1 MKSKFIKSLNEN
13 VIVRKAEKDK
23 YAPDNFY
30 STTNYTTEILHE
42 NKWIEVKQQR
52 MDGII
57 VLDEKGATCK
67 KLRDVKQG
75 DMVVCG
81 KTGIRIKKDLTKEK
95 PNNSFNFM
103 NSNISSERRNILL
116 IQNLAN
122 ELFYNN
128 KKLTVVAGPVVV
140 HTGGDYY
147 LSELIKEN
155 YVDSLLSGNALAV
168 HDIEKFLFGTS
179 LGVCSKSG
187 NTPSD
192 GYMNHM
198 RAINQ
203 VMKYGSIKNIVKSKT
218 LSSGIMYECIKNNI
232 PFVLA
237 GSLRDDGPLPD
248 TITDMNEA
256 QEAYNNH
263 LQSADIVLVLGS
275 MLHGIASGNMLP
287 AKTKMIC
294 VDINPTVVTKLSDRG
309 SSQTVGIITDVG
321 LFLNLLVY
329 ELANL
334 KAKSYAK
341 VMQSESN

>member
-1 MKSKFIKSLNEN
+1 MESKFKNLNEN
-13 VIVRKAEKDK
+13 VIIKKAERDK

-30 STTNYTTEILHE
+30 STTNYDTEILRG
-42 NKWIEVKQQR
+42 NKWIKVKQQR
-52 MDGII
+52 MDGLI
-57 VLDEKGATCK
+57 VLDNQGATCK
-67 KLRDVKQG
+67 KLRDIKQG

-81 KTGIRIKKDLTKEK
+81 NTGIRINKNSTRKDSYK
-95 PNNSFNFM
+95 SFNFM
-103 NSNISSERRNILL
+103 NSNTSSERGNILL
-116 IQNLAN
+116 IQDLAN

-147 LSELIKEN
+147 LSKLIKNN
-155 YVDSLLSGNALAV
+155 YVESLLAGNAIAV

-179 LGVCSKSG
+179 LGICSKSG
-187 NTPSD
+187 NPAPD

-203 VMKYGSIKNIVKSKT
+203 VMKYGSIKNIVKSKV
-218 LSSGIMYECIKNNI
+218 LSSGIMYECVENNV

-248 TITDMNEA
+248 TITDMIQA
-256 QEAYNNH
+256 QEAYNKH

-309 SSQTVGIITDVG
+309 SSQTLGIITDVG
-321 LFLNLLVY
+321 LFLNLLAY
-329 ELANL
+329 ELTNL
-334 KAKSYAK
+334 KAKSSSQL
-341 VMQSESN
+341 VQSN

>member
-1 MKSKFIKSLNEN
+1 MKSKYIKNLNEN
-13 VIVRKAEKDK
+13 VKIRKAEKDK

-30 STTNYTTEILHE
+30 STTNYTTEILHN
-42 NKWIEVKQQR
+42 NKWIEVMDQR

-57 VLDEKGATCK
+57 VLNENGATCK
-67 KLRDVKQG
+67 KLRDIKQG

-81 KTGIRIKKDLTKEK
+81 KKGIRIKKDLGKDK
-95 PNNSFNFM
+95 SNDSFNFM

-128 KKLTVVAGPVVV
+128 KKLTVVAGPVIV

-155 YVDSLLSGNALAV
+155 YVDSLLTGNALAV
-168 HDIEKFLFGTS
+168 HDIEKFLYGTS
-179 LGVCSKSG
+179 LGICSKSG
-187 NTPSD
+187 NTPKN

-203 VMKYGSIKNIVKSKT
+203 VMKHGSIKNMVKAKDLT
-218 LSSGIMYECIKNNI
+218 SGIMYESVVNNI

-248 TITDMNEA
+248 TITDMNKA
-256 QEAYNNH
+256 QEAYNKH
-263 LQSADIVLVLGS
+263 LKSADIVLVLGS

-309 SSQTVGIITDVG
+309 SSQNVGIITDVG

-329 ELANL
+329 ELANI
-334 KAKSYAK
+334 KARSSSKA
-341 VMQSESN
+341 VQS

>member
-1 MKSKFIKSLNEN
+1 MGSKYIKKINEN
-13 VIVRKAEKDK
+13 VIVKEVEKDK
-23 YAPDNFY
+23 YVPDDFY
-30 STTNYTTEILHE
+30 STTNYTTEILYM
-42 NKWIEVKQQR
+42 NRWIEVKQQR

-57 VLDEKGATCK
+57 VLSDGVATCT
-67 KLRDVKQG
+67 KLRDIKKG

-81 KTGIRIKKDLTKEK
+81 NRGIRIKRDANNEK
-95 PNNSFNFM
+95 SQDSFNFM

-116 IQNLAN
+116 IQDLAQD
-122 ELFYNN
+122 LFYNN

-147 LSELIKEN
+147 LSQLINEN
-155 YVDSLLSGNALAV
+155 YVSSILIGNALAV
-168 HDIEKFLFGTS
+168 HDIEKFLYGTS

-187 NTPSD
+187 NPATN

-203 VMKYGSIKNIVKSKT
+203 VMKYGSIKNMVGAKALK
-218 LSSGIMYECIKNNI
+218 SGIMYNCVKNNV

-248 TITDMNEA
+248 TITDMIKA
-256 QEAYNNH
+256 QDAYNNH

-294 VDINPTVVTKLSDRG
+294 VDINSAVVTKLSDRG
-309 SSQTVGIITDVG
+309 SSQTLGIVTDVG

-329 ELANL
+329 ELENL
-334 KAKSYAK
+334 KAKAK
-341 VMQSESN
+341 SNYVQSN

>member
-1 MKSKFIKSLNEN
+1 MKVNNIKKIDSN
-13 VIVRKAEKDK
+13 VMVKKVEKDK
-23 YAPDNFY
+23 YVPEDFY
-30 STTNYTTEILHE
+30 STTNYITEIFYE
-42 NKWIEVKQQR
+42 NNWIQVKEQR
-52 MDGII
+52 MDAII
-57 VLDEKGATCK
+57 VLNNKKATCK
-67 KLRDVKQG
+67 KLRDIKAG
-75 DMVVCG
+75 DLIVCG
-81 KTGIRIKKDLTKEK
+81 KRGIRIKKDITKSQD
-95 PNNSFNFM
+95 SFNFM

-122 ELFYNN
+122 ELFYNK

-147 LSELIKEN
+147 LSQLIKKGYIE
-155 YVDSLLSGNALAV
+155 SLLAGNALAV
-168 HDIEKFLFGTS
+168 HDIEKSLFNTS
-179 LGVCSKSG
+179 LGICSNTG
-187 NTPSD
+187 NGVTD
-192 GYMNHM
+192 GYMNHI

-203 VMKYGSIKNIVKSKT
+203 VMKYGSIKDAVKSKAI
-218 LSSGIMYECIKNNI
+218 SSGIMYECVQNDI
-232 PFVLA
+232 PFALA

-248 TITDMNEA
+248 TITDMIEA
-256 QEAYNNH
+256 QEAYNKH

-294 VDINPTVVTKLSDRG
+294 VDINSAVVTKLSDRG

-334 KAKSYAK
+334 KSNLSTKLA
-341 VMQSESN
+341 ESN